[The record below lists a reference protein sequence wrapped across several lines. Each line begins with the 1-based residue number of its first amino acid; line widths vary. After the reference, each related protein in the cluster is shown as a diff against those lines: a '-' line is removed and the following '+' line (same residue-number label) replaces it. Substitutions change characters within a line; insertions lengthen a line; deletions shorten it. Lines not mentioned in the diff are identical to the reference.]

1 MLSFIIWALIT
12 ITTLVVLAYR
22 SIELRTS
29 TISLGILLIAYM
41 LIGDPGGIYLVL
53 LWILFGLL
61 VSVNIPEIRRN
72 YFSARIL
79 KLYKAVLPNI
89 SKTEQEAI
97 DAGNV
102 WWDAELFTGNPN
114 WEVLRSNPKPKLSEK
129 EQSFID
135 GPVNKV
141 CEMIDEW
148 QVIHKDYDLPEE
160 VYDFIKKEGFLSL
173 IIPEEYGGLEFSPLG
188 VASVMS
194 KIGSRSPTLSSMV
207 GVPNSL
213 GNSVRRQLLTP
224 WNI

>member
-1 MLSFIIWALIT
+1 MLSFIIWTLIT

-22 SIELRTS
+22 PVELRTS
-29 TISLGILLIAYM
+29 TISLCVLLIAYT
-41 LIGDPGGIYLVL
+41 LIGDPGKIYLVL

-79 KLYKAVLPNI
+79 KIYKAVLPNI

-114 WEVLRSNPKPKLSEK
+114 WEILRQNPKPNLPAE
-129 EQSFID
+129 EQAFLD
-135 GPVNKV
+135 GPVNTV

-148 QVIHKDYDLPEE
+148 TVVHQDYDLPEE
-160 VYDFIKKEGFLSL
+160 VYDFVKKEGFFSL
-173 IIPEEYGGLEFSPLG
+173 IIPKQYGGL
-188 VASVMS
+188 
-194 KIGSRSPTLSSMV
+194 
-207 GVPNSL
+207 
-213 GNSVRRQLLTP
+213 
-224 WNI
+224 

>member
-1 MLSFIIWALIT
+1 MLSFIIWTLIT

-22 SIELRTS
+22 PVELRTS
-29 TISLGILLIAYM
+29 TISLGVLLIAYT
-41 LIGDPGGIYLVL
+41 LIGDPGKIYLVL

-79 KLYKAVLPNI
+79 KIYKAVLPNI

-114 WEVLRSNPKPKLSEK
+114 WEILRQNPKPNLPAE
-129 EQSFID
+129 EQAFLD
-135 GPVNKV
+135 GPVNTV

-148 QVIHKDYDLPEE
+148 QVVHQDYDLPEE
-160 VYDFIKKEGFLSL
+160 VYDFVKKEGF
-173 IIPEEYGGLEFSPLG
+173 FSH
-188 VASVMS
+188 
-194 KIGSRSPTLSSMV
+194 I
-207 GVPNSL
+207 N
-213 GNSVRRQLLTP
+213 TP
-224 WNI
+224 CYKYKEVHKFTCFFWHK